1 MTPDDLSPADR
12 GLAQAAMTRIYL
24 GRLQRLEWDRQFVR
38 DRVTGLVRPRIYAL
52 KKFERVPGGRRLDAP
67 DQDSSKESA

>member
-1 MTPDDLSPADR
+1 VTPDDLSPADR
-12 GLAQAAMTRIYL
+12 ELAQAAMTRIYL

-52 KKFERVPGGRRLDAP
+52 KKFERLPGGRRLEAL
-67 DQDSSKESA
+67 DQDPSKESV